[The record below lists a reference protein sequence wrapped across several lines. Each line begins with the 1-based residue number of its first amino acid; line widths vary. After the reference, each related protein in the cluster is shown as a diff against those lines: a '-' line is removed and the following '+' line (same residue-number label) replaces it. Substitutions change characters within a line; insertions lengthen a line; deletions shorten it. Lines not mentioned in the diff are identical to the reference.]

1 MHEYS
6 LAVAIIDQVKDIVK
20 QHKANRVN
28 KITLSAGPYEMVI
41 PELLYEAYD
50 IIIDELDKFR
60 DSKLE
65 LIMKPAEITC
75 LNCDYKG
82 EPSKEKDEEFA
93 FNFKCPK
100 CDSRDTHL
108 NMQYLTIETVDLEL
122 PE

>member
-6 LAVAIIDQVKDIVK
+6 LAVAIVDQVKEIVK
-20 QHKANRVN
+20 EYNANSVK
-28 KITLSAGPYEMVI
+28 KITVSAGPYEMVI

-50 IIIDELDKFR
+50 IIIDNLDKFKE
-60 DSKLE
+60 SKLE
-65 LIMKPAEITC
+65 LIMKTAEITC

-82 EPSKEKDEEFA
+82 EPSKEGDDEFA

-108 NMQYLTIETVDLEL
+108 NMQYLTIETVDLEIL
-122 PE
+122 E